1 MLATLFPKK
10 KPILTKT
17 QILDINPDAADLLFS
32 VRNMS
37 DVSKICIEVLAR
49 KDKEVSPA
57 FFVEQAHSSTMQCAL
72 AFLIFSHIF
81 CFPARYIV
89 EQEEKQQILN
99 ISERNWNGI
108 SIFTRMKILFFSF
121 HSPFPFSCPFPLYHF
136 FFVLF
141 LLNISQKERFPPL
154 LYSFIYIHS

>member
-108 SIFTRMKILFFSF
+108 SIFTRMKILYF
-121 HSPFPFSCPFPLYHF
+121 HLFN
-136 FFVLF
+136 LF
-141 LLNISQKERFPPL
+141 LQLIL
-154 LYSFIYIHS
+154 